1 MNKIESFKRL
11 PYRKN
16 VSALIFKGDEYLLVE
31 MMGPPDNYWKMP
43 QGGVKDGETK
53 RKALL
58 RELKEELGSDN
69 FKIIKQFPFKHQ
81 YDWDEQSI
89 KLAGYNWRG
98 QKQSFFL
105 VEFTGKEIIVDKK
118 ELKNYC
124 WVSKE
129 EMLEK
134 INSNHPLYKGYKKLV
149 EKLLQSK

>member
-1 MNKIESFKRL
+1 MKNIGPLRKL

-16 VSALIFKGDEYLLVE
+16 VGALIFKGDRYLLVE

-43 QGGVKDGETK
+43 QGGVHNGEK
-53 RKALL
+53 RKEALM

-69 FKIIKQFPFKHQ
+69 FRIIKQFAFKHQ

-89 KLAGYNWRG
+89 RHAGYNWRG

-105 VEFTGKEIIVDKK
+105 VEFIGKEIIIDKK

-129 EMLEK
+129 EMIKK
-134 INSNHPLYKGYKKLV
+134 INGNHPLYKGYKKLV
-149 EKLLQSK
+149 EKLLR